1 MTQIKTMFSG
11 SFFLSWKHL
20 NMTLLHFC
28 VSYLKKNPLIFAIT
42 LTQTD
47 SEGTC
52 ESLSLSS
59 FVQLNLNLK
68 SYNTM
73 MG

>member
-1 MTQIKTMFSG
+1 
-11 SFFLSWKHL
+11 
-20 NMTLLHFC
+20 MTLLHFC
-28 VSYLKKNPLIFAIT
+28 VSYLKTNPLIFAIT

-68 SYNTM
+68 SYNAM